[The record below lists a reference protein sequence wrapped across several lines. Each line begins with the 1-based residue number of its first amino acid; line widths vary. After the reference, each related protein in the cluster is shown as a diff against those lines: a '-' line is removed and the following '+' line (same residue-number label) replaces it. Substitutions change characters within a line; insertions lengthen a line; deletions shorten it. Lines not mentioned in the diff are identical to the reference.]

1 MRKFT
6 FFLLVIIVFFGLP
19 LYAAGR
25 IILPGWLKSQII
37 SSLPTGAEFSVSEIN
52 SNSDLSFVYDQVSYK
67 YLDTEV
73 KLSELKFDPR
83 LSLSNP
89 ITLNSPVMTV
99 TQGMSSAKF
108 KDIQVKFIPSN
119 ISLND
124 MKFEGTVARLNTAE
138 SLLLS
143 NIQFLVSEIKK
154 NNVKFLINAEAAK
167 FEVEF
172 PIGPVIFDFELLET
186 DITVGDNSRLKFK
199 AEKGTYRLNSFAG
212 QGVER
217 AVVSKN
223 IHSTVAFKKDDV
235 FKLPFVYSSGV
246 LSTSNGIIAKNF
258 DLNAVGVWDD
268 KSSNCEPLQFLKSK
282 GVGCGKLIHVLDLN
296 LLLGDTDQALHLK
309 GNGLCVAKGS
319 GCPQL
324 IDAEISSV
332 KTAEVFSNLMQSN
345 IVNPL
350 LSGVLLGALL
360 SSPAGP
366 TSEFEHKAHLKVTG
380 SKIYLNGKSLLD

>member
-1 MRKFT
+1 
-6 FFLLVIIVFFGLP
+6 
-19 LYAAGR
+19 
-25 IILPGWLKSQII
+25 
-37 SSLPTGAEFSVSEIN
+37 
-52 SNSDLSFVYDQVSYK
+52 
-67 YLDTEV
+67 
-73 KLSELKFDPR
+73 
-83 LSLSNP
+83 
-89 ITLNSPVMTV
+89 MTV

-108 KDIQVKFIPSN
+108 KDIRVKLISSN

-154 NNVKFLINAEAAK
+154 NNLKFLINAEAAK
-167 FEVEF
+167 FKVEF
-172 PIGPVIFDFELLET
+172 PIGPAIFEFELLET
-186 DITVGDNSRLKFK
+186 DITLGENSRLMLK
-199 AEKGTYRLNSFAG
+199 AEKGTYSLNSFVG
-212 QGVER
+212 QDVER
-217 AVVSKN
+217 VIVSKN
-223 IHSTVAFKKDDV
+223 IHSTVAFEKEDV
-235 FKLPFVYSSGV
+235 LKLPFGYSSGV
-246 LSTSNGIIAKNF
+246 LSTSNGIIANNF
-258 DLNAVGVWDD
+258 DLNGVGVWED

-296 LLLGDTDQALHLK
+296 LLLGDTDQALHFK

-332 KTAEVFSNLMQSN
+332 KTSEVFSNLMQSN

-350 LSGVLLGALL
+350 VSGVLLGALL
-360 SSPAGP
+360 SSPASP
-366 TSEFEHKAHLKVTG
+366 ASEFEHSARLKVTG